1 MSDMKSK
8 QELLTHIIESLENDW
23 NGLNQAAIEAHK
35 NSTSAESRQEGKYD
49 TRGIEAAYLAGA
61 QAEQVAILE
70 EKIAKLRAL
79 SLSEDMSEN
88 DITLGNLI
96 LVDHDGDDIGF
107 FMLPAGGG
115 IEFEHQGI
123 PFSVVTPE
131 SPVGLELLSKTAGA
145 AIQLPNAT
153 EAFIVDL
160 W

>member
-1 MSDMKSK
+1 MNEIKSK
-8 QELLTHIIESLENDW
+8 QEWLISIIATLQDDW
-23 NGLNQAAIEAHK
+23 EGLSHAAQEAHI

-61 QAEQVAILE
+61 QAEQVVIMQHKIQILSTLTL
-70 EKIAKLRAL
+70 A
-79 SLSEDMSEN
+79 EDMSEEA
-88 DITLGNLI
+88 ITVGHMI
-96 LVDHDGDDIGF
+96 LVDNDGEDIGF

-123 PFSVVTPE
+123 PFSVITPE
-131 SPVGLELLSKTAGA
+131 SPVGQELLGKKAGA
-145 AIQLPNAT
+145 TVDLPFSH